1 MGVCHSSLPESTHV
15 QSVNM
20 LQGQEPVTDRDTLLC
35 EFSKI
40 AENGAF
46 LFYKGVD
53 GAVLVKHAFP
63 AHILYKPPCI
73 LYSIAKREE
82 GQV

>member
-1 MGVCHSSLPESTHV
+1 
-15 QSVNM
+15 M

-53 GAVLVKHAFP
+53 DAVLVNP
-63 AHILYKPPCI
+63 HISCPHTVQ
-73 LYSIAKREE
+73 AAMHT
-82 GQV
+82 V

>member
-53 GAVLVKHAFP
+53 DAVLVKP
-63 AHILYKPPCI
+63 HISCPHTVQ
-73 LYSIAKREE
+73 AAMHT
-82 GQV
+82 V